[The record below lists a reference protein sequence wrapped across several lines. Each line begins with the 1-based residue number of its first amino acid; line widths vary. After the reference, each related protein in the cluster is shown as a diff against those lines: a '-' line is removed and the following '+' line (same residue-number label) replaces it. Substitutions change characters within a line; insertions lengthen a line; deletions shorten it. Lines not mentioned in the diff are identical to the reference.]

1 MRWKSKDSHI
11 PAVLL
16 HFRAVYDRSK
26 QAFVSYVQAYAKHE
40 CSLLLR
46 LKELDLCG
54 VAEGAFALVHLPK
67 MPELKN
73 RNVSTFNQQAS
84 TIKAD
89 AIPYKDKSLAK
100 KRQMEKEDPQLKAKK
115 RVKVGLALSKSA
127 RPDHRYL

>member
-1 MRWKSKDSHI
+1 MNI
-11 PAVLL
+11 YLI
-16 HFRAVYDRSK
+16 FIRAIYDRSK

-73 RNVSTFNQQAS
+73 RDTSNFNQENQIIDPE
-84 TIKAD
+84 T
-89 AIPYKDKSLAK
+89 IPYK
-100 KRQMEKEDPQLKAKK
+100 
-115 RVKVGLALSKSA
+115 
-127 RPDHRYL
+127 